1 MKLKIGNA
9 TIEHMRKHENCK
21 GLKDSSTGVLIVA
34 PISTLE
40 DCNKSIYNIEIWLY
54 NTNNQTNFSCL
65 TFTIDEL
72 WQTFS
77 PSRSLFAQQYVL
89 IGMRFTLQ
97 N

>member
-54 NTNNQTNFSCL
+54 NTNNQTETLVVLLSPLMNYGKRFPPRDLCL
-65 TFTIDEL
+65 HNNMY
-72 WQTFS
+72 S
-77 PSRSLFAQQYVL
+77 
-89 IGMRFTLQ
+89 
-97 N
+97 